1 MASASDVLTL
11 VSSLALRLSI
21 WIFLRWIPTTI
32 VPALATAL
40 TLVYIPSFFTSFQD
54 TAQYK
59 IISDE
64 LDIIVK
70 ETVGGRGDDSSEEV
84 QLIDGADEGPLKE
97 LDVEETIQYEE
108 REPKVLRTLLTGL
121 PSPSSAMWS
130 WITFGINMALIA
142 MALDVVYRAP
152 LLHQCHDASFARVGY
167 VSENS
172 AKILVREPYAF
183 DVKVLYRSID
193 GTERSWMHKTHR
205 ASQPEYWL
213 TNETDFT
220 TVMNIEHL
228 RADLPY
234 EYIVETSRGNITGTF
249 TTAPRPGRISMLK
262 DNKYTFVHSS
272 CIKPRVPYTPFQ
284 HPLEFPGMKH
294 LARWLPELKPYFM
307 LFLGD
312 FIYVDVPHRQGSD
325 VETYRR
331 EYRQVY
337 SSPSWPA
344 VSENL
349 PWIHVIDD
357 HEIHND
363 WNSNMTGVAVPAYDA
378 FTHYNAAPNPPPH
391 REGATYFSFTQG
403 PAEFFLLDTRRYR
416 TSASKDASDPS
427 KTMLGAQQLS
437 DLLAWVHKVP
447 PPGVHWKFI
456 VTGTPFT
463 KNWQFGSEDT
473 WGGHLYERRRIL
485 EAAWDL
491 SSTHDI
497 GVVVLSGDRH
507 EFAATSFPP
516 PKDGKWPTSATVHE
530 FSTSPLS
537 MFYLPFRTYKETD
550 DEDVCLK
557 YLPDG
562 NSKFGAVEITTP
574 EHGEQSFVNYRLFID
589 GNEAWT
595 HSISTPPGRS
605 GSHRAKDAVWG

>member
-1 MASASDVLTL
+1 
-11 VSSLALRLSI
+11 
-21 WIFLRWIPTTI
+21 
-32 VPALATAL
+32 
-40 TLVYIPSFFTSFQD
+40 
-54 TAQYK
+54 
-59 IISDE
+59 
-64 LDIIVK
+64 VK
-70 ETVGGRGDDSSEEV
+70 ETVGGRSDDSSEEI
-84 QLIDGADEGPLKE
+84 QLIDGADDGPLEE
-97 LDVEETIQYEE
+97 LDVQETVQYEE

-121 PSPSSAMWS
+121 PSPSSALWS
-130 WITFGINMALIA
+130 WITFGINMALLA

-152 LLHQCHDASFARVGY
+152 LLHQCHNASFARVGY

-183 DVKVLYRSID
+183 DVRVLYRSID
-193 GTERSWMHKTHR
+193 EFERSWMQKTHR
-205 ASQPEYWL
+205 ASQPDYWL

-220 TVMNIEHL
+220 MVMEIEHL
-228 RADLPY
+228 RPDLPY
-234 EYIVETSRGNITGTF
+234 EYIVETSRGNTTGTF
-249 TTAPRPGRISMLK
+249 TTAPQAGHISQIK

-284 HPLEFPGMKH
+284 HPLEFPGMRH
-294 LARWLPELKPYFM
+294 LARWLPELQPYFM

-312 FIYVDVPHRQGSD
+312 FIYVDVPHRQGND
-325 VETYRR
+325 AETYRR

-344 VSENL
+344 VSQNL

-357 HEIHND
+357 HEIQND

-391 REGATYFSFTQG
+391 RKGVTYFSFTQG

-416 TSASKDASDPS
+416 SPVSKDASDPS

-437 DLLAWVHKVP
+437 DLLDWIQKAP
-447 PPGVHWKFI
+447 PKGVHWKFI

-485 EAAWDL
+485 EAAWDF
-491 SSTHDI
+491 SSTHDV

-516 PKDGKWPTSATVHE
+516 PKDGKWPISATVHE

-537 MFYLPFRTYKETD
+537 MFYLPFRTYKEID

-589 GNEAWT
+589 GEEAWT
-595 HSISTPPGRS
+595 HVISTPPGRE

>member
-21 WIFLRWIPTTI
+21 WIFLRW
-32 VPALATAL
+32 
-40 TLVYIPSFFTSFQD
+40 D

-70 ETVGGRGDDSSEEV
+70 ETVGGRGDDSSEEI

-152 LLHQCHDASFARVGY
+152 LLYQCHDASFARVGY

-228 RADLPY
+228 RPDLPY

-416 TSASKDASDPS
+416 TPASKDASDPS

-437 DLLAWVHKVP
+437 DLLAWIHKVP